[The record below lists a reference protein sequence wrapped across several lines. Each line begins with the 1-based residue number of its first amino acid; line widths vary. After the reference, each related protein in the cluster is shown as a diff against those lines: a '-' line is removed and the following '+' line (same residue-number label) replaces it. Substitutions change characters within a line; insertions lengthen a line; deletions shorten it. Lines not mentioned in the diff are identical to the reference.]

1 MPPSMKRLAILTS
14 GGDSPGMN
22 AAIRSVVRTALG
34 RGLEVFGIRNGYDG
48 LIDGDISPMK
58 SVDVGGIIGR
68 GGTILRSGRSPRF
81 MEPEGR
87 AAAAKTLK
95 ANAIEWLVV
104 LGGDGSLTGAKLL
117 HEEQGV
123 AVIGLPGS
131 IDNDIPCTD
140 LSIGFD
146 TAVNTAVEAIDKI
159 RDTAYSHDRVFVIEV
174 MGRRNGFI
182 ALEAGLAGGA
192 EAILIP
198 ELPFD
203 LPGICD
209 MLRAGVAK
217 GKRSSII
224 VTAEGAATASS
235 VQEYLQRETGYEVRC
250 LVLGHMQRGGS
261 PTALDRVLATRMGA
275 EAVKVA
281 MAGSD
286 CHTIGLVGTKL
297 VAEHLS
303 VVLSTQRNV
312 DPERLLLAEV
322 MAL

>member
-1 MPPSMKRLAILTS
+1 MDRLAILTS

-22 AAIRSVVRTALG
+22 ASIRAVVRTSLG
-34 RGLEVFGIRNGYDG
+34 RGLEVYGVRNGFDG
-48 LIDGDISPMK
+48 LIDGDLYQMK

-68 GGTILRSGRSPRF
+68 GGTMLRSGRSPRF
-81 MEPEGR
+81 MEPDGR
-87 AAAAKTLK
+87 SKAASVLRDAGVH
-95 ANAIEWLVV
+95 WLVV
-104 LGGDGSLTGAKLL
+104 VGGDGSLAGAMAL
-117 HEEQGV
+117 HNEHGTR
-123 AVIGLPGS
+123 VIGLPGS
-131 IDNDIPCTD
+131 IDNDIPCSD

-174 MGRRNGFI
+174 MGRRSGFI

-209 MLRAGVAK
+209 TLRAGVAK

-235 VQEYLQRETGYEVRC
+235 VQEYLHRETGYEVRC

-275 EAVKVA
+275 EAVKAA
-281 MAGSD
+281 MAGCE
-286 CHTIGLVGTKL
+286 CHTIGLVGKRL
-297 VAEHLS
+297 VAERLD
-303 VVLSTQRNV
+303 VVLSTPREV

-322 MAL
+322 MAQ

>member
-1 MPPSMKRLAILTS
+1 MKRLAILTS

-22 AAIRSVVRTALG
+22 ASIRAVVRAGLG
-34 RGLEVFGIRNGYDG
+34 RGLEVWGVRNGFDG
-48 LIDGDISPMK
+48 LIDGDIFQMS
-58 SVDVGGIIGR
+58 SADVGGIIGR
-68 GGTILRSGRSPRF
+68 GGTILRSGRSQRF
-81 MEPEGR
+81 MMPEGR
-87 AAAAKTLK
+87 AKAAESLREKSIDYLIV
-95 ANAIEWLVV
+95 N
-104 LGGDGSLTGAKLL
+104 GGDGSMTGAKLM
-117 HEEQGV
+117 HEETGV
-123 AVIGLPGS
+123 PIVCLPGS

-146 TAVNTAVEAIDKI
+146 TAINTAVEAIDKI

-203 LPGICD
+203 LPAICD
-209 MLRAGVAK
+209 QLRAGVAK

-224 VTAEGAATASS
+224 VTAEGAARATD
-235 VQEYLQRETGYEVRC
+235 VQAFIQKETGYEVRC

-275 EAVKVA
+275 EAVKA
-281 MAGSD
+281 ALAGHD

-297 VAEHLS
+297 VAQSLD
-303 VVLSTQRNV
+303 VVLSSPRVV

-322 MAL
+322 MAQ